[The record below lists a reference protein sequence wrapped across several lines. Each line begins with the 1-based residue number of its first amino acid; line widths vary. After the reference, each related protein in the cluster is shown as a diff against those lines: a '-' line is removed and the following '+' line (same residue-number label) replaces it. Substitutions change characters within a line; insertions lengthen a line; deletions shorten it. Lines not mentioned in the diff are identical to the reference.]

1 MYRSLL
7 DKGVTEG
14 VINLHF
20 TGGERYR
27 FGHGGREAT
36 WVVED
41 EAIIKRIARNWEFQL
56 GQTYMEG
63 GWQVTDCE
71 LQDLLYILRANF
83 ATYRVPRLLKP
94 LALLLQQWNR
104 LSISLSN
111 VSSHYDLDTELFK
124 LFLDRDMHYSC
135 AYFTQPDIDLK
146 ARTRPNASISAINS
160 CCIPA
165 AKYWILDVA
174 GEAWPSTSRST
185 KM

>member
-1 MYRSLL
+1 M
-7 DKGVTEG
+7 TEG

-20 TGGERYR
+20 PSGERYR

-104 LSISLSN
+104 LTISLSN

-135 AYFTQPDIDLK
+135 AYFTQPDIDLESAQQAK
-146 ARTRPNASISAINS
+146 CHNAQR
-160 CCIPA
+160 
-165 AKYWILDVA
+165 WL
-174 GEAWPSTSRST
+174 RL
-185 KM
+185 